1 MKRFFAALLALALLC
16 VPALA
21 FGPAGET
28 VHGVDVSVYQG
39 NVDFARVAQ
48 AGVRMVYIRST
59 LGFSYV
65 DPTHERNADGARAA
79 GLEFGFYHFCTA
91 STTDEA
97 VRQARFFAQT
107 IARYD
112 YGLKPVLE
120 LSPARALSRTE
131 TTDVALAF
139 LQEVERL
146 TGREP
151 AIYCSASTPREDYD
165 SRLASYSL
173 WVAQYGAREPESND
187 IWPTWAGWQYS
198 ERGRVDGIEGNV
210 DLDLFTAEMR
220 AEPEPT
226 KSASPTAAPTP
237 SPAPTATCA
246 PTATAATG
254 EANAYV
260 VQEGDTLTLGLLE
273 CALPL
278 AQALYRPAADDL
290 VETLGLDRGSIAR
303 DLLYLSGTIALTP
316 TRNGLRIT
324 LLTDSDPRSYHYK
337 FELDVDENG
346 LHGDVY
352 ESEDGGYVS
361 VGRVEVDA
369 TDGLYVFL
377 EDYSSDGYLSF
388 DAHEGYG
395 ASDEWSVALYGFS
408 AALSYDLEGY
418 GDSTHLLLNYNVSDV
433 GSGSTVIE
441 REASLRLVDDGG
453 VTTWT
458 LNFLK
463 PMSPEGNGE

>member
-28 VHGVDVSVYQG
+28 VHGIDVSVYQG
-39 NVDFARVAQ
+39 SVDFSRVAQ
-48 AGVRMVYIRST
+48 SGVRMVYIRST

-165 SRLASYSL
+165 SRLAPYSL
-173 WVAQYGAREPESND
+173 WVAQYGAREPEENG
-187 IWPTWAGWQYS
+187 IWSTWAGWQYS

-210 DLDLFTAEMR
+210 DLVLFTDEMR
-220 AEPEPT
+220 AQPEPT
-226 KSASPTAAPTP
+226 QSAGPTSVPT
-237 SPAPTATCA
+237 PAPTATSA
-246 PTATAATG
+246 PTACPTPTAAPCA
-254 EANAYV
+254 ANAYV
-260 VQEGDTLTLGLLE
+260 VQPGDTLTAIAQMFDTTVA
-273 CALPL
+273 AL
-278 AQALYRPAADDL
+278 A
-290 VETLGLDRGSIAR
+290 E
-303 DLLYLSGTIALTP
+303 
-316 TRNGLRIT
+316 RNGLA
-324 LLTDSDPRSYHYK
+324 DPS
-337 FELDVDENG
+337 VI
-346 LHGDVY
+346 
-352 ESEDGGYVS
+352 YV
-361 VGRVEVDA
+361 GQI
-369 TDGLYVFL
+369 LY
-377 EDYSSDGYLSF
+377 Y
-388 DAHEGYG
+388 
-395 ASDEWSVALYGFS
+395 
-408 AALSYDLEGY
+408 
-418 GDSTHLLLNYNVSDV
+418 
-433 GSGSTVIE
+433 
-441 REASLRLVDDGG
+441 R
-453 VTTWT
+453 
-458 LNFLK
+458 
-463 PMSPEGNGE
+463 

>member
-28 VHGVDVSVYQG
+28 VHGIDVSVYQG
-39 NVDFARVAQ
+39 SVDFSRVAQ
-48 AGVRMVYIRST
+48 SGVRMVYIRST

-165 SRLASYSL
+165 SRLAPYSL

-237 SPAPTATCA
+237 SPAPAATCG

-260 VQEGDTLTLGLLE
+260 VQEGDTLTRI
-273 CALPL
+273 
-278 AQALYRPAADDL
+278 AQMFGTT
-290 VETLGLDRGSIAR
+290 VE
-303 DLLYLSGTIALTP
+303 ALTAL
-316 TRNGLRIT
+316 NGLA
-324 LLTDSDPRSYHYK
+324 DPS
-337 FELDVDENG
+337 LI
-346 LHGDVY
+346 
-352 ESEDGGYVS
+352 YV
-361 VGRVEVDA
+361 GQI
-369 TDGLYVFL
+369 LY
-377 EDYSSDGYLSF
+377 Y
-388 DAHEGYG
+388 
-395 ASDEWSVALYGFS
+395 
-408 AALSYDLEGY
+408 
-418 GDSTHLLLNYNVSDV
+418 
-433 GSGSTVIE
+433 
-441 REASLRLVDDGG
+441 R
-453 VTTWT
+453 
-458 LNFLK
+458 
-463 PMSPEGNGE
+463 

>member
-28 VHGVDVSVYQG
+28 VHGIDVSVYQG
-39 NVDFARVAQ
+39 SVDFSRVAQ
-48 AGVRMVYIRST
+48 SGVHMVYIRST

-165 SRLASYSL
+165 SRLAPYSL

-226 KSASPTAAPTP
+226 KSAGPTAAPTP

-254 EANAYV
+254 DSSRGKEAATIAI
-260 VQEGDTLTLGLLE
+260 QLAEDLMKHRRMESFRIDTDENNEVMKHLLTKNGFTY
-273 CALPL
+273 C
-278 AQALYRPAADDL
+278 
-290 VETLGLDRGSIAR
+290 
-303 DLLYLSGTIALTP
+303 GTIWFDNSVKIAYEK
-316 TRNGLRIT
+316 
-324 LLTDSDPRSYHYK
+324 LL
-337 FELDVDENG
+337 
-346 LHGDVY
+346 
-352 ESEDGGYVS
+352 
-361 VGRVEVDA
+361 
-369 TDGLYVFL
+369 
-377 EDYSSDGYLSF
+377 
-388 DAHEGYG
+388 
-395 ASDEWSVALYGFS
+395 
-408 AALSYDLEGY
+408 
-418 GDSTHLLLNYNVSDV
+418 
-433 GSGSTVIE
+433 
-441 REASLRLVDDGG
+441 
-453 VTTWT
+453 
-458 LNFLK
+458 
-463 PMSPEGNGE
+463 